1 MLDYGMQTGP
11 NICLIAILLV
21 FACLQLYHLLFEINH
36 IIIINQHDIYSSCF
50 VCVFLIEWSSI
61 QDSNICGY
69 SYQVVIISNVT
80 QSLSLSDGKWYRE
93 VESFSMYI

>member
-1 MLDYGMQTGP
+1 MQTGP